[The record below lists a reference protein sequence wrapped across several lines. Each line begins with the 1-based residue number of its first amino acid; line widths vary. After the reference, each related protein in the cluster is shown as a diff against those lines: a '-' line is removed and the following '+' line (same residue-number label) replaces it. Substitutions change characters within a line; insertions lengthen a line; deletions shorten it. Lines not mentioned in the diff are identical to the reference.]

1 MLTTPKQENSTGTWW
16 WTLSPLNYS
25 GYAYLFHNHGK
36 YDWDM
41 GVVTYAL
48 RPSIAIISTT
58 TISSGTGTSSDPFVI
73 N

>member
-25 GYAYLFHNHGK
+25 GYAYLFHNK

-41 GVVTYAL
+41 GVVTYVL
-48 RPSIAIISTT
+48 RPSIALISTT
-58 TISSGTGTSSDPFVI
+58 TISYGTGTSSDPFVI

>member
-48 RPSIAIISTT
+48 RPSIAL
-58 TISSGTGTSSDPFVI
+58 I
-73 N
+73 NNYHNIFWNRHIFRSICN